1 MALIETKLKAD
12 AKDVRVII
20 NYSGTTPVLAGYEY
34 QLKAEN
40 ANQPIE
46 SHEGDNQN
54 NQDDIYPLPSPISDN
69 TGRKVVLTSKIAAID
84 ADSDFIVRMDVLQD
98 GVITDTLKS
107 PGHVD
112 KDGEAKL
119 SFDIIKFI

>member
-107 PGHVD
+107 SGHVD